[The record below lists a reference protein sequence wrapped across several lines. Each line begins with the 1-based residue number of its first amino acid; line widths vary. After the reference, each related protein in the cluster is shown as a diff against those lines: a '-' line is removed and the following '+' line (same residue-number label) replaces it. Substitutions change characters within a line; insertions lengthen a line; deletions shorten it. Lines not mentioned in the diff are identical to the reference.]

1 MRTFGSFSN
10 YRLSPVQV
18 DLIIHCLNNVDGKFD
33 RYEDNEARKIIAE
46 LLSGGEKPEVTSF
59 EDPYANYCDI

>member
-10 YRLSPVQV
+10 YKLSPVQV
-18 DLIIHCLNNVDGKFD
+18 DLIIYCLNNVDGRFD
-33 RYEDNEARKIIAE
+33 REEDNEARKIIAE
-46 LLSGGEKPEVTSF
+46 LLSGGEKLEVSY